1 MEKGDFELAEQK
13 KKLRTELNYEKAY
26 CLLFNGVTDA
36 IRMLDRRLASA
47 DTLRAFLCDLQ
58 RQAEDAAVDQTPRF
72 YTPSMLK

>member
-47 DTLRAFLCDLQ
+47 DTLRAFLCDLP
-58 RQAEDAAVDQTPRF
+58 RQAEDAAGDPAPRF
-72 YTPSMLK
+72 FTPSMLK

>member
-58 RQAEDAAVDQTPRF
+58 RQAEDAAIDQTPRF
-72 YTPSMLK
+72 YTSAMLK